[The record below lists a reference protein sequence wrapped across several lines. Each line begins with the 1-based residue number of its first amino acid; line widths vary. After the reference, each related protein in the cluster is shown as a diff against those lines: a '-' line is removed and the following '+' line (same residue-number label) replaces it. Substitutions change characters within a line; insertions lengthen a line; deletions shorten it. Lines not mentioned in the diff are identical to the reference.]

1 MKNRYD
7 YTKKYEKKQKTEE
20 PIQETFTEV
29 EKEEE
34 TAPYMKTGKST
45 VKLNIRND
53 ANTNSDI
60 LTTLNEGEEV
70 RIEDEYN
77 SDWYKVCTAS
87 GIEGF
92 ALKEY
97 IKVD

>member
-7 YTKKYEKKQKTEE
+7 YTKKYEKKKKEE
-20 PIQETFTEV
+20 IPIQETITEV
-29 EKEEE
+29 EEEVVFE
-34 TAPYMKTGKST
+34 PKTGRT
-45 VKLNIRND
+45 IVKLNVRSNTD
-53 ANTNSDI
+53 TNSDI

-87 GIEGF
+87 SIEGF

>member
-7 YTKKYEKKQKTEE
+7 YTKKYEKKKKEE
-20 PIQETFTEV
+20 IPIQETITEV
-29 EKEEE
+29 EEEVVFE
-34 TAPYMKTGKST
+34 PKIGRTI
-45 VKLNIRND
+45 VKLNVRSNTD
-53 ANTNSDI
+53 TNSDI

-97 IKVD
+97 IKID

>member
-7 YTKKYEKKQKTEE
+7 YTKKYEKKKKEE
-20 PIQETFTEV
+20 IPIQENITEV
-29 EKEEE
+29 EEEVVSE
-34 TAPYMKTGKST
+34 PKAGHAT
-45 VKLNIRND
+45 VKLNVRSNTD
-53 ANTNSDI
+53 TNSDI

-70 RIEDEYN
+70 RIEDEYY
-77 SDWYKVCTAS
+77 SYWYKVCTAS

>member
-7 YTKKYEKKQKTEE
+7 YTKKYEKKKKEE
-20 PIQETFTEV
+20 IPIQETITEI
-29 EKEEE
+29 EKEVVSE
-34 TAPYMKTGKST
+34 PKTGRTT
-45 VKLNIRND
+45 VKLNVRSNTD
-53 ANTNSDI
+53 TNSDI
-60 LTTLNEGEEV
+60 LTTLDEGEEI

>member
-7 YTKKYEKKQKTEE
+7 YTKKYEKKKKEE
-20 PIQETFTEV
+20 IPIQEEIIEV
-29 EKEEE
+29 EKEVVSEL
-34 TAPYMKTGKST
+34 KTGRAT
-45 VKLNIRND
+45 VKLNVRSNTD
-53 ANTNSDI
+53 TNSDI

-92 ALKEY
+92 VLKEY